1 MRLLLATLSHET
13 NTFSPVP
20 TKLERFCRDGTT
32 LLSGQAA
39 IDFYRG
45 TGTCMGGYLAVADE
59 IGAEVVVPV
68 CASAP
73 PSGPVDSDAYETCC
87 RMITDAVAQGG
98 FDALWLD
105 LHGAMVTD
113 RFDDGEGELLRRI
126 RAIDPNTP
134 ICVAYDMHA
143 NFFDAMVSN
152 AQIVTGY
159 QTYPHIDQRQT
170 AERAARALLRVMR
183 GEVRPTAAWGAAP
196 MLPHVMAQGTHQAP
210 NKDLQAMC
218 AAWESS
224 GRALAASL
232 FVGFPHA
239 DVEMAGLSAVVVT
252 DNDPADAQAMVDELI
267 SAAWKARREFMFD
280 IEPLEASVRR
290 AKALGAPGQLPV
302 VLLDHYDNCAS
313 GGTMDTTD
321 TLREIIRQDLDDVVF
336 FGIYDPDAVEQAV
349 AGGRRRDDHAVDR
362 REAADAAVAGGERAA
377 DCHRRGADDFVRQLS
392 FEGRADAGAA
402 DLHGPQRRA
411 GYRQG
416 ADRAA
421 QPAHRADRAGDAA
434 GARHRSVAQE
444 IRGDQ
449 EPRALAR
456 RPGQDRAR
464 DRGMCR
470 RRRVHVGLRA
480 TDVPQGASAGVSAGS
495 RPAMEPAGVTVIAS
509 KRSNRPVMPTMA
521 IAASLRS

>member
-1 MRLLLATLSHET
+1 MRLLLATMSHET

-20 TKLERFCRDGTT
+20 TRLERFCRDGTT
-32 LLSGQAA
+32 LLSSQTA

-59 IGAEVVVPV
+59 IGADVVVPV

-73 PSGPVDSDAYETCC
+73 PSGPVDSDAYETFCH
-87 RMITDAVAQGG
+87 MITDAVAQGG

-105 LHGAMVTD
+105 LHGAMVAE

-126 RAIDPNTP
+126 RAIDPHTP
-134 ICVAYDMHA
+134 LCVAYDMHA
-143 NFFDAMVSN
+143 NIFPAMVNN
-152 AQIVTGY
+152 AQVVAGY

-183 GEVRPTAAWGAAP
+183 QEVEPTIAWGSAP

-218 AAWESS
+218 AAWETS

-252 DNDPADAQAMVDELI
+252 DNDPAAAQAMVDELI
-267 SAAWKARREFMFD
+267 SAAWKARREFMFE
-280 IEPLEASVRR
+280 IEPLEVSVRR
-290 AKALGAPGQLPV
+290 AKALGAPGRLPV

-336 FGIYDPDAVEQAV
+336 FGIYDPDAVRQAV
-349 AGGRRRDDHAVDR
+349 EAGVGATVTLSIGAKLPMPQLPVASAPLMVTGVVQTISSGNFRLKAGLTPGLQIYMGRTVVLDTGKVKIVLLSRHIEPTAQEMLQVLGI
-362 REAADAAVAGGERAA
+362 DASRKKFVAIKSRV
-377 DCHRRGADDFVRQLS
+377 HW
-392 FEGRADAGAA
+392 RADLGKIAREIVECAGVGVCTS
-402 DLHGPQRRA
+402 DYGQLTFRK
-411 GYRQG
+411 
-416 ADRAA
+416 
-421 QPAHRADRAGDAA
+421 
-434 GARHRSVAQE
+434 V
-444 IRGDQ
+444 
-449 EPRALAR
+449 R
-456 RPGQDRAR
+456 RPVFPLDPDLQWN
-464 DRGMCR
+464 
-470 RRRVHVGLRA
+470 
-480 TDVPQGASAGVSAGS
+480 
-495 RPAMEPAGVTVIAS
+495 RPA
-509 KRSNRPVMPTMA
+509 
-521 IAASLRS
+521 